1 MEDKPRLARRVS
13 RMQLVGVVEDDTGI
27 SGRVTGG
34 VSAQTQ
40 DRLEMEDFRYNHR
53 DSLLMA
59 LDLQA
64 PTKTR
69 PSQCSHRSR
78 HRREFPC
85 KDGKEMSPLLIQR
98 IKSGGIQ
105 EKEQSIGWQ
114 TRW

>member
-13 RMQLVGVVEDDTGI
+13 RMQLVGVVEDDAEI

-34 VSAQTQ
+34 VSAQAQ

-64 PTKTR
+64 PSKTR
-69 PSQCSHRSR
+69 PSHCSHRR
-78 HRREFPC
+78 TVVVTVVNFPARTGR
-85 KDGKEMSPLLIQR
+85 KWVHS
-98 IKSGGIQ
+98 
-105 EKEQSIGWQ
+105 
-114 TRW
+114 